1 MAEQENTQAVVL
13 LQPNGQK
20 VYLDL
25 NHSTDTTAIW
35 SFVIAMIVALILGI
49 SATIIAIWYGR
60 KSFKLTEMS
69 FKVVSEDIKQAAET
83 NRQTTKT
90 LIESQENLKDKE
102 LKVLRKQN
110 IEDKFSDV
118 ISKYLSSAN
127 LFTHTLSNII
137 FNLKEE
143 EWENFNQKE
152 GVYPAINKLVN
163 SEFENLTKLTIEI
176 TLLLN
181 DKNDDAILIMNQMA
195 ETNKQVYLVLISL
208 VESKELTLS
217 KIQEIDKSRN
227 QVHEDTLD
235 VMKNSNSFR
244 I

>member
-1 MAEQENTQAVVL
+1 M
-13 LQPNGQK
+13 
-20 VYLDL
+20 
-25 NHSTDTTAIW
+25 
-35 SFVIAMIVALILGI
+35 
-49 SATIIAIWYGR
+49 
-60 KSFKLTEMS
+60 
-69 FKVVSEDIKQAAET
+69 
-83 NRQTTKT
+83 
-90 LIESQENLKDKE
+90 
-102 LKVLRKQN
+102 
-110 IEDKFSDV
+110 
-118 ISKYLSSAN
+118 
-127 LFTHTLSNII
+127 
-137 FNLKEE
+137 
-143 EWENFNQKE
+143 
-152 GVYPAINKLVN
+152 VN

>member
-1 MAEQENTQAVVL
+1 M
-13 LQPNGQK
+13 
-20 VYLDL
+20 
-25 NHSTDTTAIW
+25 
-35 SFVIAMIVALILGI
+35 
-49 SATIIAIWYGR
+49 
-60 KSFKLTEMS
+60 
-69 FKVVSEDIKQAAET
+69 
-83 NRQTTKT
+83 
-90 LIESQENLKDKE
+90 
-102 LKVLRKQN
+102 
-110 IEDKFSDV
+110 
-118 ISKYLSSAN
+118 
-127 LFTHTLSNII
+127 
-137 FNLKEE
+137 
-143 EWENFNQKE
+143 
-152 GVYPAINKLVN
+152 VN

-227 QVHEDTLD
+227 QVHEDALD